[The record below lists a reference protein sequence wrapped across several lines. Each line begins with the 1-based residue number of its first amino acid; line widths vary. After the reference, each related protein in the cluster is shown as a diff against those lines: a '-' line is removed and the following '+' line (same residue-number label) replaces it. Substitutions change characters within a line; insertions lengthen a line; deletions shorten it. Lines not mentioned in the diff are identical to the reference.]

1 MKGRCLVLMSLL
13 RPWKRKEHLSGA
25 VERWALSTPLLSFSK
40 KDHLTIGRAFEGIAI
55 MGAIGSGKSSGS
67 GRALALALLAAG
79 AGFLVLCAKS
89 DEADTWESY
98 CRQSGRLAD
107 LVRFRAD
114 GAYRFDPLNHELVR
128 KGEGAGQTENIVG
141 LLSTLLEIAD
151 RNTGQGGSGKDDEG
165 YWKRSLRQLL
175 RNVVDLLVLAKG
187 QVSVPDLYRIVVT
200 APTSMDNVR
209 SPEWRER
216 SFCFQCMGEADKRP
230 KTVRQRHDFEIVAD
244 YFMLEFPG
252 LSDKTRSVI
261 VSTFTSMVD
270 VLNRGLLRELFCNG
284 TNISPEA
291 TEEGKIIVVDIP
303 VKEYGDVGLF
313 AATLW
318 KYAWQKSIERRNVV
332 ASPRPV
338 CLWCDEAH
346 TFLTSYDMQ
355 FQTTCRA
362 ARAATVLLSQN
373 LSNYYA
379 VLSGN
384 DKGKA
389 VADSLLGNLNLK
401 IFHANGDHVTNE
413 WMASMIGRS
422 RQLVCNSNSSGDPTD
437 PISASLG
444 IGTSHNSSGVS
455 EVFEFEVQPSVCTTL
470 RTGGPGNHWLVD
482 SIIFSNGSCF
492 KATGRPY
499 LFRTFSQ
506 K

>member
-1 MKGRCLVLMSLL
+1 MG
-13 RPWKRKEHLSGA
+13 KRAIANASEAWG
-25 VERWALSTPLLSFSK
+25 LSTPLLSFSK
-40 KDHLTIGRAFEGIAI
+40 RDQLTIGRAFEGIAI
-55 MGAIGSGKSSGS
+55 FGAIGSGKSSGS
-67 GRALALALLAAG
+67 GRCIALSMLAAG
-79 AGFLVLCAKS
+79 YGFLVLCAKS
-89 DEADTWESY
+89 DEAAMWEEY
-98 CRQSGRLAD
+98 ARQTGRLAD
-107 LVRFRAD
+107 FVRFRAD
-114 GAYRFDPLNHELVR
+114 GTLRFDPFFHELVR
-128 KGEGAGQTENIVG
+128 KGEGAGHTENIVG

-151 RNTGQGGSGKDDEG
+151 RNTGQGGGGREDEG
-165 YWKRSLRQLL
+165 YWKRALRQLL
-175 RNVVDLLVLAKG
+175 RNLVDLLVLAKG
-187 QVSVPDLYRIVVT
+187 TVSVPDLYRLVVT
-200 APTSMDNVR
+200 APTSLDNVR
-209 SPEWRER
+209 SAEWRQQ
-216 SFCFQCMGEADKRP
+216 SFLFQCMAEADKQS
-230 KTVRQRHDFEIVAD
+230 KTTRQQHDFEIVAD

-332 ASPRPV
+332 TSPRPV
-338 CLWCDEAH
+338 ALWCDEAH

-379 VLSGN
+379 MLGGSE
-384 DKGKA
+384 KGKA

-413 WMASMIGRS
+413 WMAAMIGRS
-422 RQLVCNSNSSGDPTD
+422 RQLVGNSSSTSSVPTD
-437 PISASLG
+437 AVSAALG
-444 IGTSHNSSGVS
+444 IGMPQISAGVS
-455 EVFEFEVQPSVCTTL
+455 EIYEFEVQPAICTTL
-470 RTGGPGNHWLVD
+470 RTGGPANGWLVD
-482 SIIFSNGSCF
+482 SIIFSNGVCF
-492 KATGRPY
+492 QATGRPY
-499 LFRTFSQ
+499 LFCTISQ

>member
-1 MKGRCLVLMSLL
+1 MLKSLL
-13 RPWKRKEHLSGA
+13 PPWKTRQKLSDA
-25 VERWALSTPLLSFSK
+25 IEPWDLSRQLVSFSK

-55 MGAIGSGKSSGS
+55 MGAIGSGKSTGS
-67 GRALALALLAAG
+67 GRTLALAFLSAG
-79 AGFLVLCAKS
+79 FGFLVLCAKS
-89 DEADTWESY
+89 DEAAMWQEY
-98 CRQSGRLAD
+98 CRQTGRLED

-114 GAYRFDPLNHELVR
+114 SGFRFDPLNHELIR

-187 QVSVPDLYRIVVT
+187 RVNVPDLYRIVVT

-209 SPEWRER
+209 SAEWRDR
-216 SFCFQCMGEADKRP
+216 SFCFQCMAEADKSP
-230 KTVRQRHDFEIVAD
+230 KTQRQKHDFEIVAD
-244 YFMLEFPG
+244 YFMMEFPG

-291 TEEGKIIVVDIP
+291 TEDGKIIVVDIP
-303 VKEYGDVGLF
+303 VREYGDVGLF

-318 KYAWQKSIERRNVV
+318 KHAWQKSIERRNV
-332 ASPRPV
+332 ATSRRPV
-338 CLWCDEAH
+338 ALWCDEAH

-362 ARAATVLLSQN
+362 ARASTVLLSQN

-379 VLSGN
+379 VLGGS

-401 IFHANGDHVTNE
+401 ICHANGDHVTNE
-413 WMASMIGRS
+413 WLAAMIGRS
-422 RQLVCNSNSSGDPTD
+422 RQFVSNSSSSRDPTD
-437 PISASLG
+437 SISATMG
-444 IGTSHNSSGVS
+444 IGMPHSSAGVS
-455 EVFEFEVQPSVCTTL
+455 EIFEFEVQPSVCTTL
-470 RTGGPGNHWLVD
+470 RTGGAANRWLVD

-492 KATGRPY
+492 HATDRPY
-499 LFRTFSQ
+499 LFCTFSQ
-506 K
+506 KG